1 MSTGPAPTS
10 DLVSGLKTTLANA
23 IALYLRAHGY
33 HWNVEGPDFA
43 QYHALFET
51 IYTDIYES
59 IDPLAENIRKLGD
72 YAPYRLERLVEL
84 RTLPETNRVSN
95 DPRALANDLL
105 DANEFVVREYKA
117 LFKVANDADEQGIA
131 NFVAERIDQHEKWVW
146 QLRASVK

>member
-1 MSTGPAPTS
+1 VS
-10 DLVSGLKTTLANA
+10 DLTSELKSLFADVVSA
-23 IALYLRAHGY
+23 YLRAHGY

-84 RTLPETNRVSN
+84 RTLPEPNRVAN
-95 DPRALANDLL
+95 DARSLANDLL
-105 DANEFVVREYKA
+105 AANEFLVTRLKNV
-117 LFKVANDADEQGIA
+117 FKVANAADEQGIA
-131 NFVAERIDQHEKWVW
+131 NFIAERIDQHEKWVW